1 MTRSITDHI
10 AVSTTP
16 ANTGA
21 SADACR
27 IVAMLFEHDSFT
39 PIARHDRDYNT
50 GHIAHLC
57 RRVTQELEQI
67 ELDKNMA
74 ELDEMN
80 KRLAAYASGGEYD
93 STQYFEE

>member
-27 IVAMLFEHDSFT
+27 IVAMLFEHDGFQR
-39 PIARHDRDYNT
+39 IARDDRD
-50 GHIAHLC
+50 GHYGFIAHLC

-67 ELDKNMA
+67 ELEKNMA
-74 ELDEMN
+74 EWDRMMAASEQTIAELD
-80 KRLAAYASGGEYD
+80 RCI
-93 STQYFEE
+93 QF